1 MRSKKFRQIGA
12 IVMIAAF
19 ILVCMGSLSN
29 VFAASDLDSKIDE
42 DALIDMLKEKDVT
55 VQDLEKELDELIKK
69 VQELREKLDKLNGKG
84 ETETKPDD
92 KTKPG
97 DETKPGDDTKPGE
110 TTDPKIKELEDKIKE
125 LQKQI
130 EDNIKKTKEDAKKA
144 IYDSKMNIDD
154 KLDAIDKIDKAKTI
168 KEIEEIVKKALDKQP
183 DDKVIAKLFK
193 ELKGLI
199 DKAEKYQ
206 TRSKDLTKAL
216 ESAYNVIFDKDSTE
230 KDYKEAI
237 YVLERALK
245 NNKDVKYRLTLR
257 DYTEGDKSIKGY
269 TERRW
274 RVEVFKEKGKNVI
287 AKGYSDRR
295 GEFDLSIRDTNLKA
309 FDVLRVIASDPYDEN
324 LKVETRIY
332 VKKAEKKK
340 TEDKKVNNIEKAND
354 FSEFAIFPVGQ
365 ASYTIVSKNVAKE
378 NRMDA
383 ATFIQNN
390 RTMVP
395 LRYLAY
401 SLGFNVDY
409 NANTREAIFTNTG
422 ANNKLNANTITMSI
436 DTGIARDSY
445 GQIYYS
451 DAKPVILNNRVY
463 ASISNIA
470 RMFGATQ
477 GNINDGVNNTLEWDG
492 VKYLVY
498 VFKNVK

>member
-29 VFAASDLDSKIDE
+29 VFAASDLDFKIDE
-42 DALIDMLKEKDVT
+42 DALIDMIKEKDVT
-55 VQDLEKELDELIKK
+55 VQDLKKELDELIKK

-97 DETKPGDDTKPGE
+97 DDTKPGE
-110 TTDPKIKELEDKIKE
+110 TTNPKIKELEDKIKE

-183 DDKVIAKLFK
+183 NDKIIAKLFK

-274 RVEVFKEKGKNVI
+274 KIEVFKEKGKNVI

-295 GEFDLSIRDTNLKA
+295 GEFDLSIRDTDLKA
-309 FDVLRVIASDPYDEN
+309 FEVLRVVAYDSYDEN

-332 VKKAEKKK
+332 VKKAEKKTEEKK
-340 TEDKKVNNIEKAND
+340 TNNTVKAND
-354 FSEFAIFPVGQ
+354 FTEFAIFPVGQ
-365 ASYTIVSKNVAKE
+365 AFYTTVSKNVVNE

-383 ATFIQNN
+383 VTFIQNN
-390 RTMVP
+390 RTMVS